1 MAYFLVKTD
10 PDTYSLEDFIRDKK
24 TIWDGVHNY
33 QAINVIKTIQPGDQ
47 VFVYLSMTDKAIVGL
62 AEAISEPFLNTE
74 DPRHSWAIE
83 LKFVSKIKPISL
95 AEIKAN
101 PLCLDFLLV
110 RHSRLSVMPV
120 PDEIAKWIN
129 EKGSAKAI

>member
-10 PDTYSLEDFIRDKK
+10 PDTYSLEDFICDKK

-33 QAINVIKTIQPGDQ
+33 QAINVIKTMQPGDQ

-62 AEAISEPFLNTE
+62 AEATSEPFLNTE

-83 LKFVSKIKPISL
+83 LKFVSKINPITL

-101 PLCLDFLLV
+101 PICQDFLLV

-120 PDEIAKWIN
+120 PEVVAEWITSN
-129 EKGSAKAI
+129 K